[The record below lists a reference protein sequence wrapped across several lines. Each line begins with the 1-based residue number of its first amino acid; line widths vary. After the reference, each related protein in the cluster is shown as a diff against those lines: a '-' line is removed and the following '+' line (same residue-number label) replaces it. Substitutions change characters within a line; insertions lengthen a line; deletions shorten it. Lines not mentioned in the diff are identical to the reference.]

1 MILVDSSIWDAAK
14 RRRDKGHEPARKVLE
29 RIAGGAYGKPIV
41 TDYIVD
47 EVLTWLKTHV
57 DPGVAAETATFFF
70 MSDQVEVVKVDW
82 AILRE
87 ALEIFMKHD
96 FLSFTDSTTVA
107 VAKAR
112 GVKNIATLDEDFS
125 KLGFNVIEE

>member
-14 RRRDKGHEPARKVLE
+14 RKRDKLHEPAKNVLGKVMV
-29 RIAGGAYGKPIV
+29 GAYGRPAV

-47 EVLTWLKTHV
+47 EVLTWLSTHTSHRIAV
-57 DPGVAAETATFFF
+57 ETADFFF
-70 MSDQVEVVKVDW
+70 GGDQVEVIKVDW

-87 ALEIFMKHD
+87 ACEIFKKYD
-96 FLSFTDSTTVA
+96 FLSFTDSTTAA

-112 GVKNIATLDEDFS
+112 GIRDVATLDEDFS
-125 KLGFNVIEE
+125 KLGFNVVTG